1 MEAEKADVIISC
13 FITLSGPLCNL
24 PCKALTAGFSTSAK
38 HLSKWIK
45 YTEKYLWSFP
55 GRAHPGSREPRSE
68 TPGRA
73 KTAPLYS
80 FFKGGS
86 KCRDFLIFFFLVF
99 CFGWGFGDFSVLL
112 FKPLSVREGG
122 GGNAHLYLNRDLFFL
137 IRFVFPLFFF
147 LLLFSTRFC
156 WPVWRT
162 LLCLHW
168 KTQRSKHRLPLPQAP
183 WVCM

>member
-55 GRAHPGSREPRSE
+55 GRACPGSRSRAEKLPVGHRS
-68 TPGRA
+68 
-73 KTAPLYS
+73 LH
-80 FFKGGS
+80 FIH
-86 KCRDFLIFFFLVF
+86 FLRGVVNAEISWFFFRVLFWLGFWGFFLF
-99 CFGWGFGDFSVLL
+99 CFFL
-112 FKPLSVREGG
+112 PLSVRDGG
-122 GGNAHLYLNRDLFFL
+122 GGNAHLYLNRDLFFS
-137 IRFVFPLFFF
+137 IRFFFPLFFFF

-168 KTQRSKHRLPLPQAP
+168 KTQRSKHRLPLPRAP